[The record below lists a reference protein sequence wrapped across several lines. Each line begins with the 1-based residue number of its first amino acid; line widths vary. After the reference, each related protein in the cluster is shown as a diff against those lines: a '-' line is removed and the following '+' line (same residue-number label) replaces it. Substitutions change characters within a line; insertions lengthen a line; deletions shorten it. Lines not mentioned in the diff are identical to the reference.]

1 MTGGRLTRRAWSS
14 RGGALAA
21 LLALGCAA
29 LAGGWMQSQQ
39 RSFRWDVHDMKRPQP
54 PVVQTGAAC
63 TMTPPSDAI
72 VLFGG
77 GDTSKWVKA
86 GSASPI
92 EWKAEGGVLTIV
104 PRSGDIATRDSFG
117 DCQFHI
123 EWMVPTSLKCDGQKG
138 CNSGIFFLSRY
149 ELQILNSSGNV
160 TYVDGMAGS
169 MYGQH
174 PPLVNACR
182 PQGEWNVYDV
192 VFRGPRFDAAAGI
205 VRTASMTVLLNG
217 VLVQENAEVLGET
230 AHMRRASYT
239 PHAES
244 APIKLQDHGDALQF
258 RNIWVRPLG
267 APAVAE

>member
-1 MTGGRLTRRAWSS
+1 MTAKRLAPRNWSRRSA
-14 RGGALAA
+14 ACVA

-29 LAGGWMQSQQ
+29 LAGGWVQSQQ
-39 RSFRWDVHDMKRPQP
+39 RSFRWDVHDMTRPQP
-54 PVVQTGAAC
+54 PAVQTGAAC
-63 TMTPPSDAI
+63 VMTPPSDAI

-77 GDTSKWVKA
+77 SDTSKWVKA
-86 GSASPI
+86 GSESPI
-92 EWKAEGGVLTIV
+92 GWKADGGVLSIV
-104 PRSGDIATRDSFG
+104 PRTGDIATRDSFG

-123 EWMVPTSLKCDGQKG
+123 EWMVPTDLKCDGQKG
-138 CNSGIFFLSRY
+138 CNSGVFFMSRY

-182 PQGEWNVYDV
+182 PQGQWNVYDV
-192 VFRGPRFDAAAGI
+192 IFRGPRFDAAAGI

-217 VLVQENAEVLGET
+217 VLVQENSEVLGET
-230 AHMRRASYT
+230 AHMRRASYS
-239 PHAES
+239 PHGER

-258 RNIWVRPLG
+258 RNIWVRPLA